1 MMMKLMVMRIVTPLM
16 KIMFKSQV
24 TAFNVTGLQPDT
36 KYKVQVR
43 IGIRWF
49 SIRMI
54 LIDGDHHVI
63 LILQVAALTRKG
75 DGTRSE
81 PVNVK
86 TPGGVPSRPEVDLK

>member
-1 MMMKLMVMRIVTPLM
+1 MMVMMMMVMRIVTPLM

-43 IGIRWF
+43 TGIRWF
-49 SIRMI
+49 SIIMI

-63 LILQVAALTRKG
+63 LMVIIM
-75 DGTRSE
+75 
-81 PVNVK
+81 
-86 TPGGVPSRPEVDLK
+86 